1 MPAELPIACSL
12 SASEFPLR
20 ETEIA
25 ALGRDALI
33 DARQDAIH
41 AELRFAAGD
50 GVRARVEAFVA
61 KEASCCGFLAMRV
74 TEEPD
79 VVLLTIDAPE
89 DAEVVL
95 GELVEA
101 FHAEPQAAP

>member
-12 SASEFPLR
+12 SASEFPRR
-20 ETEIA
+20 EAEIA

-33 DARQDAIH
+33 DARQESAH
-41 AELRFAAGD
+41 AELSFAAGE
-50 GVRARVEAFVA
+50 GIRARVEALVA
-61 KEASCCGFLAMRV
+61 KESSCCGFLAMRV

-79 VVLLTIDAPE
+79 VVLLTIDAPQ

-101 FHAEPQAAP
+101 FHGEPQAA